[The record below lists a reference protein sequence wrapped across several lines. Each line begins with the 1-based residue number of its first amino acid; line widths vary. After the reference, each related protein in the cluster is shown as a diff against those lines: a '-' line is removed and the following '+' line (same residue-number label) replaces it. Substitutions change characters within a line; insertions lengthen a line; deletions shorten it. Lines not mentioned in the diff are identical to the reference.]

1 MEAVSLRIS
10 KSTTTQFS
18 LIISESIG
26 AVGAVKSMRHHWKQ
40 FRWWFLSQQGLI
52 AVSNPCVTRG
62 SSFVD
67 YFWSHLGFLRCRIH
81 ASSVAAVLL
90 RISQTAATLF
100 SMIISESRGAV
111 CAIESMRHPCQQ
123 FRWWF
128 LSPQRLFSLSNPCVT
143 RGSSFVD
150 YFWVGSDSV
159 FVNDFWSHRG
169 SLRCRTVPHPWKQ
182 FCWWFLRRQRLSFRW
197 WFLSWQ
203 GLFVLSNPCVT
214 LGSSFVDDFWVHS
227 GSLLC
232 RIHTSP
238 VEVVSLMISEST
250 TTLFSLIISETTGV
264 FALSNPCVTRGSSFV
279 DDF

>member
-18 LIISESIG
+18 LIISESTG

-90 RISQTAATLF
+90 KISQTAATLF

-111 CAIESMRHPCQQ
+111 CAIESMRHPWQQ

-128 LSPQRLFSLSNPCVT
+128 LSPHGLFSLSNPCVT

-169 SLRCRTVPHPWKQ
+169 SLRCRIHASPVEAVSLMIFVATGVFCVVESMRHPWKQ
-182 FCWWFLRRQRLSFRW
+182 FHWGFLSLQRLGFHW
-197 WFLSWQ
+197 LFLS
-203 GLFVLSNPCVT
+203 P
-214 LGSSFVDDFWVHS
+214 
-227 GSLLC
+227 
-232 RIHTSP
+232 
-238 VEVVSLMISEST
+238 
-250 TTLFSLIISETTGV
+250 
-264 FALSNPCVTRGSSFV
+264 
-279 DDF
+279 